1 MRTTEPLTK
10 RLRRAVRFLRKE
22 FPVPI
27 PVTVRMHKEMKGLCG
42 CVLIEEGQTRALIRI
57 AEDSDYVMCETLMEE
72 WAHILRHLVHVPIEK
87 EHDQIFW
94 AIYGEVIMKFRG
106 GE

>member
-1 MRTTEPLTK
+1 MHTTGRLTK
-10 RLRRAVRFLRKE
+10 RLKKAVRFLRRE

-27 PVTVRMHKEMKGLCG
+27 AVTVRLHKEMKGLCG
-42 CVLIEEGQTRALIRI
+42 CVLIEEETNRAVIRI
-57 AEDSDYVMCETLMEE
+57 AEDADHVMAETLMEE
-72 WAHILRHLVHVPIEK
+72 WAHIIRHLVHVPIEK